1 MKHQDTLH
9 PSSPINQIHS
19 ISLNEKSGV
28 CEISDK
34 YITYVY
40 TEKMKVIAQALN
52 QKANKC
58 SEGAKEAIC
67 LLFKLNKFMLDL
79 QLVVAA

>member
-1 MKHQDTLH
+1 
-9 PSSPINQIHS
+9 
-19 ISLNEKSGV
+19 
-28 CEISDK
+28 
-34 YITYVY
+34 
-40 TEKMKVIAQALN
+40 MKVIAQALN
-52 QKANKC
+52 QKANEC